1 MSSEKRS
8 RSRKPYEIPDLRI
21 TDEESAAVKQ
31 IMRRLRG
38 KLPES
43 SGEDMTAASV
53 RAGGATASAGSKRAS
68 SKRASS
74 MSQLNMS
81 QLTESQLNMSQL
93 NMSQLTESQLSMSQL
108 DESLSINWRSIE
120 HTRIPQVVFD
130 EVLPTLPVAAQAL
143 YVQLLRLTLG
153 FQRRMCH
160 VSLDVLKYRC
170 NQSLASVKRHL
181 ELLIRRGLVR
191 KVAVRYGGRDRGT
204 YLMPVIPGVL
214 GEAESSQLTMSQLN
228 MSQLTES
235 QLSTSQLTE
244 SQLTMS
250 QLNMSQLTMSHKKY
264 DDDDFEIK
272 HHHQKADDDDSPHL
286 RKVKEI
292 YTQLTGNAWT
302 AADTRAYRENGIE
315 QYGLEHV
322 EAVMAAV
329 AERAPERIN
338 SFAYFVREIAA
349 AARPESRGARKR
361 RLERIVRRVQ
371 QLHVGAANYGLA
383 DLVEDVKRACAREG
397 VPFDTDLFN
406 EIIGLG

>member
-228 MSQLTES
+228 MSQLT
-235 QLSTSQLTE
+235 
-244 SQLTMS
+244 
-250 QLNMSQLTMSHKKY
+250 MSHKKY